1 MPASRVATYFS
12 RPVTL
17 GLSLAA
23 ALVLTACSTTNT
35 GASANNSAAPS
46 SASADSAAA
55 TGSSKGVQSIARL
68 QATKGSSVSGTVQF
82 FPLADGGVRIQGR
95 VEGLAPNSEHGFH
108 IHEKGDCSSGDGLS
122 AGGHFNPT
130 QQPHGKPD
138 ANSAHHLG
146 DLPSLDA
153 DPQGVVTFDFVRK
166 DITLDRGSNGI
177 LGRAL
182 IVHNDPDDYTTQP
195 TGNSGARLACAV
207 IERGA

>member
-35 GASANNSAAPS
+35 GTSANNSVAPS

-68 QATKGSSVSGTVQF
+68 QATKGSSVSGSVQF

-108 IHEKGDCSSGDGLS
+108 IHEKGDCSSGDGMS
-122 AGGHFNPT
+122 AGGHFNPGG
-130 QQPHGKPD
+130 QPHGSH
-138 ANSAHHLG
+138 AGMAHHAG
-146 DLPSLDA
+146 DLPSLKADA
-153 DPQGVVTFDFVRK
+153 SGVAKFSFESKTIAVGSGAN
-166 DITLDRGSNGI
+166 DIV
-177 LGRAL
+177 GRAL
-182 IVHNDPDDYTTQP
+182 IVHRDPDDFTTQP
-195 TGNSGARLACAV
+195 TGNAGARVACAV
-207 IERGA
+207 IARG